1 MEYAYSTKK
10 YTLNFFEAIKNKH
23 PRSSILE
30 RGFYVQQLK
39 RIWNYFPKEQ
49 TLILKNESLRE
60 NPLNTL
66 NSIYEFLGVKLL
78 NEVKPINVNSRKYVI
93 KMSDEE
99 KDYLIGV
106 YKEEIKN
113 LEKLLGWDCY
123 DWLQV

>member
-23 PRSSILE
+23 PRSSIIK

-49 TLILKNESLRE
+49 TLIFKNESLRE

-78 NEVKPINVNSRKYVI
+78 NEVKPINVNSRKYAI
-93 KMSDEE
+93 RMSDEE
-99 KDYLIGV
+99 KDYLICV

-113 LEKLLGWDCY
+113 LEKLLGWDCS
-123 DWLQV
+123 DWLEV